1 MHICPVN
8 KDKPKPK
15 QNKYLL
21 KMKKITFIL
30 FALIAGTSFAQNG
43 TANTTADV
51 NAEIVTPIAIADGTA
66 LNFGSIVAAEGG
78 LVRVN
83 NEGTRTFSNTNM
95 KVITANAI
103 TAATFNITAALNYAY
118 SISIPSIV
126 LTYTGG
132 TDMPVSF
139 TQDLLGETDGTATG
153 TGAAQSLKVGGLLTV
168 ASGQVAG
175 DYTGIVTVTV
185 AYE

>member
-1 MHICPVN
+1 
-8 KDKPKPK
+8 
-15 QNKYLL
+15 
-21 KMKKITFIL
+21 MKKITFIL
-30 FALIAGTSFAQNG
+30 FALIAGTTFAQDG
-43 TANTTADV
+43 TAKGTADV
-51 NAEIVTPIAIADGTA
+51 SAEIVTPITINNGTA

-78 LVRVN
+78 KVRIN
-83 NEGTRTFSNTNM
+83 TEGTRTFSNTNM
-95 KVITANAI
+95 EVITADPITSASFEV
-103 TAATFNITAALNYAY
+103 TAADQYAY